1 VFVSRLDTFDRLVA
15 TFNTELSRALATT
28 EHFERFKNLSV
39 RVTSSVGQQA
49 FLTVLRKMRDKSP
62 MIALTGRSYSR
73 VGMELPSDEDVA
85 LVREYKDILRSDG
98 GVQVDLNEQVR
109 LEFSLYENG
118 KRSVISN
125 EEEFHAVSSN
135 GNSALI
141 TAMFLMGFVQM
152 IRGSS
157 PVRLV
162 WVTDELGRFDAKN
175 VGAFLK
181 TLALNNIDVI
191 SASPSV
197 DPALARHFPR
207 LSLFENTG
215 AIFTNETHELEA
227 EHELA

>member
-1 VFVSRLDTFDRLVA
+1 
-15 TFNTELSRALATT
+15 
-28 EHFERFKNLSV
+28 
-39 RVTSSVGQQA
+39 
-49 FLTVLRKMRDKSP
+49 
-62 MIALTGRSYSR
+62 
-73 VGMELPSDEDVA
+73 MELPSDEDTA
-85 LVREYKDILRSDG
+85 LVREYKEILRSDG
-98 GVQVDLNEQVR
+98 GVQVDLSEQVR

-125 EEEFHAVSSN
+125 EEEFRAVSSN

-207 LSLFENTG
+207 SSCSPRVSLSAKSGLRVSTRHWRHRKASSRPRNGCRPWGIGWRVFMTRGRSSWPMTNRPPPTPVLASGRNSKRCATG
-215 AIFTNETHELEA
+215 
-227 EHELA
+227 

>member
-1 VFVSRLDTFDRLVA
+1 MVS
-15 TFNTELSRALATT
+15 
-28 EHFERFKNLSV
+28 
-39 RVTSSVGQQA
+39 
-49 FLTVLRKMRDKSP
+49 
-62 MIALTGRSYSR
+62 LTGRSYSR
-73 VGMELPSDEDVA
+73 AAMELPSDEDAA
-85 LVREYKDILRSDG
+85 LVREYREILMGDG
-98 GVQVDLNEQVR
+98 GVLVDLGEQVR
-109 LEFSLYENG
+109 LECGLYENG
-118 KRSVISN
+118 RRITITN
-125 EEEFHAVSSN
+125 QEEFRAVSSN

-152 IRGSS
+152 IRGAT

-162 WVTDELGRFDAKN
+162 WVTDELGRFDAGN

-191 SASPSV
+191 CASPSV

-215 AIFTNETHELEA
+215 AIFTVEDHDKEA

>member
-1 VFVSRLDTFDRLVA
+1 MRSSSRLIVA
-15 TFNTELSRALATT
+15 
-28 EHFERFKNLSV
+28 
-39 RVTSSVGQQA
+39 G
-49 FLTVLRKMRDKSP
+49 
-62 MIALTGRSYSR
+62 
-73 VGMELPSDEDVA
+73 
-85 LVREYKDILRSDG
+85 G
-98 GVQVDLNEQVR
+98 GVLVDLNEQVR

-118 KRSVISN
+118 KRSMISN
-125 EEEFHAVSSN
+125 EEEFRAVSSN

-152 IRGSS
+152 IRGAS

-215 AIFTNETHELEA
+215 AIFTNENHERER
-227 EHELA
+227 

>member
-1 VFVSRLDTFDRLVA
+1 
-15 TFNTELSRALATT
+15 
-28 EHFERFKNLSV
+28 
-39 RVTSSVGQQA
+39 
-49 FLTVLRKMRDKSP
+49 M
-62 MIALTGRSYSR
+62 
-73 VGMELPSDEDVA
+73 
-85 LVREYKDILRSDG
+85 REYKEILRSDG

-125 EEEFHAVSSN
+125 EEEFRAVSSN

-152 IRGSS
+152 IRGNS